1 MIYSIFY
8 KEWIKI
14 RYFFLAL
21 VCLNGAVCLKIWVD
35 IRQELQAEHA
45 EMIWYQTIHI
55 QSLFYSDIR
64 YIPLLS
70 GICLAVVQFVPEILQ
85 KRLRLSMHLP
95 VDRERLLAIFL
106 VLGLGL
112 YTALALFD
120 TAAIWAV
127 SRFYF
132 PVEVAVFSLT
142 TLLPWHYAGFAAYL
156 GVSLILLEPAWSRR
170 VFVLLVFSGFISL
183 LFSGSGYCRLNPA
196 LPWLMLLSPLFFL
209 TVFQGA
215 CRFQQGEVS

>member
-8 KEWIKI
+8 KEWIKV

-35 IRQELQAEHA
+35 IRQQLQAEHA
-45 EMIWYQTIHI
+45 EMIWYQAIHI

-85 KRLRLSMHLP
+85 KRLRLSLHLP
-95 VDRERLLAIFL
+95 VDRECLLAIFL
-106 VLGLGL
+106 ALGLGL
-112 YTALALFD
+112 YAVLALLD
-120 TAAIWAV
+120 TAAIWTV
-127 SRFYF
+127 SRYYF
-132 PVEVAVFSLT
+132 PVEVAVSSLT
-142 TLLPWHYAGFAAYL
+142 TLLPWHYAGFVGYL
-156 GVSLILLEPAWSRR
+156 GMSLILLEPAWSRR

-209 TVFQGA
+209 TVFQGGS
-215 CRFQQGEVS
+215 RFQQGEVT

>member
-8 KEWIKI
+8 KEWIKV

-35 IRQELQAEHA
+35 IRQQLQAEHA
-45 EMIWYQTIHI
+45 EMIWYQAIHI

-85 KRLRLSMHLP
+85 KRLRLSLHLP
-95 VDRERLLAIFL
+95 VDRECLLAIFL
-106 VLGLGL
+106 ALGLGL
-112 YTALALFD
+112 YAVLALLD
-120 TAAIWAV
+120 TAAIWTV
-127 SRFYF
+127 SRYYF
-132 PVEVAVFSLT
+132 PVEVAVSSLT
-142 TLLPWHYAGFAAYL
+142 TLLPWHYAGFVGYL
-156 GVSLILLEPAWSRR
+156 GMSLILLEPAWSRR

-196 LPWLMLLSPLFFL
+196 LPWLMLLAPLFFL
-209 TVFQGA
+209 TVFQGG
-215 CRFQQGEVS
+215 CRFQEGEVT

>member
-35 IRQELQAEHA
+35 IRQQLQAEHA
-45 EMIWYQTIHI
+45 EMIWYQVIHI
-55 QSLFYSDIR
+55 KSLFYSDIR

-85 KRLRLSMHLP
+85 KRMRLSLHLP

-106 VLGLGL
+106 ALGLGL
-112 YTALALFD
+112 YAVLALLD
-120 TAAIWAV
+120 TVVIWAV
-127 SRFYF
+127 CRCYF
-132 PVEVAVFSLT
+132 PVEVALSSLT
-142 TLLPWHYAGFAAYL
+142 TIFPWHYAGFVGYL
-156 GVSLILLEPAWSRR
+156 GMSLILLEPAWSRR

-183 LFSGSGYCRLNPA
+183 LFSGSGYCRLNSA
-196 LPWLMLLSPLFFL
+196 LPWLMLLAPLFFL
-209 TVFQGA
+209 TVFQGG
-215 CRFQQGEVS
+215 CRFQQGEVT

>member
-35 IRQELQAEHA
+35 IRRQLQAEHA
-45 EMIWYQTIHI
+45 EMIWYQAIHI

-85 KRLRLSMHLP
+85 KRMRLSLHLP
-95 VDRERLLAIFL
+95 VDREGLLALFL
-106 VLGLGL
+106 ALGLGL
-112 YTALALFD
+112 YAVLALLDAAALWAVCRCYFPLEVALAGLS
-120 TAAIWAV
+120 TI
-127 SRFYF
+127 
-132 PVEVAVFSLT
+132 
-142 TLLPWHYAGFAAYL
+142 LPWHYAGFVGYL
-156 GVSLILLEPAWSRR
+156 GASLILLEPAWSRR
-170 VFVLLVFSGFISL
+170 IFVLLIFSGFISL

-196 LPWLMLLSPLFFL
+196 LPWLMMLAPLFFL
-209 TVFQGA
+209 MVFQGGF
-215 CRFQQGEVS
+215 RFQQGDVT